1 MANNFS
7 SHTVSLTDSNATDIR
22 TTTSNKQ
29 ILVGCLVA
37 NTGSSAIL
45 IDVILN
51 DGSNDFYIVKEAPI
65 TVGSSLELVS
75 GKYVI
80 PSGGKIIA
88 KSDNASGNADV
99 IVSTLEDVA

>member
-1 MANNFS
+1 MANNFA
-7 SHTVSLTDSNATDIR
+7 SHTVSLSDATATDIR
-22 TTTSNKQ
+22 ATTSNKQ

-37 NTGSSAIL
+37 NTGTSAIL

-65 TVGSSLELVS
+65 PVGGSLELVS

-80 PSGGKIIA
+80 PNGGKIVA
-88 KSDNASGNADV
+88 KSDNSSGNADV